1 MMTAEQKKELVRS
14 YYQEIWTEGNLAFAD
29 RVFTD
34 DYVNR
39 DPASPGGCVQG
50 REGFKQLVGAFRG
63 AFQDMRMTIDHQH
76 VDGDVVITEWTAHAV
91 HRGSLF
97 GIPPT
102 GQPGHTTG
110 VTISTFAGDKIR
122 EDRAIWDTFGL
133 LARVGALPKPA

>member
-1 MMTAEQKKELVRS
+1 MMTAEQKKDLVRR

-29 RVFTD
+29 RLFTD

-39 DPASPGGCVQG
+39 DPAAPGGCVQG
-50 REGFKQLVGAFRG
+50 REGFKGLVQALRG
-63 AFQDMRMTIDHQH
+63 AFQEMRMTIDRQF
-76 VDGDVVITEWTAHAV
+76 VEGDVVVSEWTAHAV

-102 GQPGHTTG
+102 GNAGQTTG
-110 VTISTFAGDKIR
+110 ITISVFAGDRIR

-133 LARVGALPKPA
+133 LSRLGALPKAA